1 MPCYPFLPRIVL
13 REGVRLFL
21 RANSR
26 WKQTRADR
34 ALKRGQAGLF
44 LMSLSSSKPI
54 PHSLAHC
61 RVLLDEDA
69 VDYKSVLTW
78 KTSIVGVLG
87 VGIGHSL
94 SFESTPVKDKVC
106 QCVTKQHK
114 HSYSI
119 LPSVGFVIWGGGS
132 RYLGMCIQPEES
144 GSVLCPFIQKMN
156 NKKVQLVNTEG
167 KAKVTYSHVLLWEMP
182 IESPPNKK

>member
-1 MPCYPFLPRIVL
+1 MLPL
-13 REGVRLFL
+13 PSSYCTLWGVRLFQ
-21 RANSR
+21 RASSR
-26 WKQTRADR
+26 WRQTRADR

-54 PHSLAHC
+54 PHSLTHC
-61 RVLLDEDA
+61 RVRLDRDA
-69 VDYKSVLTW
+69 VDYRSVLTQ
-78 KTSIVGVLG
+78 KTSIVDVLG

-94 SFESTPVKDKVC
+94 SFESTHVKDNVC

-132 RYLGMCIQPEES
+132 RYLGMCIQPEEMS
-144 GSVLCPFIQKMN
+144 LYFSHSSRKWIT
-156 NKKVQLVNTEG
+156 KKYNL
-167 KAKVTYSHVLLWEMP
+167 
-182 IESPPNKK
+182 